1 MTTETNKLPDL
12 IKMGRLLKY
21 KIMWMS
27 GELDFSEK
35 VVTEINT
42 LMESET
48 IIREEMVKL
57 FVEFG
62 TPMSEAEYVAD
73 LRMAE
78 VRDMQAEL
86 NLKHMLGRLW
96 TEKYYELEGN
106 V

>member
-1 MTTETNKLPDL
+1 MTIVNKLTGWEMMDKL
-12 IKMGRLLKY
+12 SKY
-21 KIMWMS
+21 RIMWKS
-27 GELDFSEK
+27 GVLDFSEK
-35 VVTEINT
+35 VVTEVNT
-42 LMESET
+42 LMEAES